1 MLFIFFHY
9 MKVWILIFIKV
20 NVQSYFIYSPTR
32 SYISIGHHQLVIGL
46 ESIDFS
52 DQIKLWFVL
61 FKQFENNIFLQ
72 TITSLEVNWKVSKWG
87 FIREAVGFPLY
98 FSFSGWWVV
107 VVVVVVVVQ
116 AVLSLSPGEH
126 NTLPPLIL
134 TRPAGRSLAGR
145 WGQWPS
151 YWSTC
156 NSRYSI
162 DIVFSPNL
170 INHHHHHHH
179 HYHPTDSPE
188 LQPFLGFPAEIIFS
202 SHYEELEGN

>member
-1 MLFIFFHY
+1 MFNPILFILQPGATFLLATIN
-9 MKVWILIFIKV
+9 WWSDWSRLIFLI
-20 NVQSYFIYSPTR
+20 R
-32 SYISIGHHQLVIGL
+32 SNSGL
-46 ESIDFS
+46 FCSNNLKI
-52 DQIKLWFVL
+52 L
-61 FKQFENNIFLQ
+61 FFLQ
-72 TITSLEVNWKVSKWG
+72 TITSLEVNWKVSKWW

-170 INHHHHHHH
+170 INHHHHHYHH